1 MSASHCT
8 EGCSAAR
15 GWQSELFSSLSLKS
29 LAPETQR
36 DTGLTQLCYFR
47 LYIKTVSLENQS
59 QCNSGSEEIKRQ
71 CLLSLFQFSVIVIQN
86 FTATIK
92 VKTSPK
98 SGGRNLYVDLEI
110 VGNLFLIMKWHLTFI
125 CWPFSGTHTLVQPTG
140 WTSVPVF
147 KSEWT
152 INTKIEAVSCNNP
165 LKPQTVS
172 SCSLHQFINH
182 VLWLVN
188 QFPHFIT
195 CSLCSLVFWEQWVPC
210 ESWMHLCFP
219 SSSSPWTF
227 LLSQDQSE
235 ETSSSNQSYVDVLQ
249 GLCVKHCMKIWI
261 ICQHGFS
268 FSVLINLISYLYLC
282 SVDESVFP

>member
-8 EGCSAAR
+8 EGFSAAR

-59 QCNSGSEEIKRQ
+59 IKSQCNSGSEEIKRQ
-71 CLLSLFQFSVIVIQN
+71 CLLSLFHFSVIVIQN

-125 CWPFSGTHTLVQPTG
+125 CWPFSGARPTG
-140 WTSVPVF
+140 WTSVPVL

-165 LKPQTVS
+165 LKPQTIS

-188 QFPHFIT
+188 RFPHFNNMFPLFPCILRAVGT
-195 CSLCSLVFWEQWVPC
+195 LWVLDASLFSIFFFSLDFSAVPGSVWGNQQLKS
-210 ESWMHLCFP
+210 ELC
-219 SSSSPWTF
+219 WCTAG
-227 LLSQDQSE
+227 
-235 ETSSSNQSYVDVLQ
+235 T
-249 GLCVKHCMKIWI
+249 LC
-261 ICQHGFS
+261 
-268 FSVLINLISYLYLC
+268 
-282 SVDESVFP
+282 